1 MPPIDT
7 PYTDILKLEPSTNP
21 LGLSNPGSP
30 PDSARL
36 NSARP
41 DSKLAL
47 AQVQTRAP
55 DSATAQLDSNF
66 TISC

>member
-36 NSARP
+36 QAG
-41 DSKLAL
+41 SKLAL
-47 AQVQTRAP
+47 AQAQTRAP